1 MTEQTAKFIKFQD
14 FARRST
20 AYSVFIGTDKAGETY
35 RTGRTA
41 WTIEDWKTGE
51 TYTGATRTEVV
62 RLLVQG
68 RADAAFAAKVKAQV
82 EREWEKI
89 ERLGNGRHTTAW
101 HLIGSAEDNA
111 DDTSREEGFERH
123 SNQWYSVLWSSYRLE
138 EEYADYGDLA
148 YTRNIDDDIRD
159 GLLEAL

>member
-1 MTEQTAKFIKFQD
+1 MTAQTAKFVKFQD

-20 AYSVFIGTDKAGETY
+20 AYSVFIGSDKVGETY
-35 RTGRTA
+35 RTGRA
-41 WTIEDWKTGE
+41 WIIEDWNTGE
-51 TYTGATRTEVV
+51 TYTADTRTEAV
-62 RLLVQG
+62 RALVQA
-68 RADAAFAAKVKAQV
+68 RTDAAFAAKVKAEV

-123 SNQWYSVLWSSYRLE
+123 SDQWYLVLWSSYRLE
-138 EEYADYGDLA
+138 EEYADYGELA
-148 YTRNIDDDIRD
+148 YTRNIEDDIRD
-159 GLLEAL
+159 GLLEEL

>member
-1 MTEQTAKFIKFQD
+1 MTAQTAKFVKYHD
-14 FARRST
+14 FARRSI
-20 AYSVFIGTDKAGETY
+20 AYSVFINGDKVAETY
-35 RTGRTA
+35 RLGRI
-41 WTIEDWKTGE
+41 WTIEDWASGE
-51 TYTGATRTEVV
+51 TYTARTRTEAV
-62 RLLVQG
+62 RILVQA
-68 RADAAFAAKVKAQV
+68 RTDAAFAAKVKAEV

-123 SNQWYSVLWSSYRLE
+123 SDQWYSVLWSSYRLE

-148 YTRNIDDDIRD
+148 YTRNIDDDIEN
-159 GLLEAL
+159 GLIEAL

>member
-1 MTEQTAKFIKFQD
+1 MTAQTAKFVKYHD
-14 FARRST
+14 FARRSI
-20 AYSVFIGTDKAGETY
+20 AYSVFIDGDKAGETY
-35 RTGRTA
+35 RTGRN

-51 TYTGATRTEVV
+51 TYTAGTRTAAV
-62 RLLVQG
+62 RALVQA
-68 RADAAFAAKVKAQV
+68 RADAAFAAKVKAEV

-123 SNQWYSVLWSSYRLE
+123 SDQWYSVLWSSYRLE

-148 YTRNIDDDIRD
+148 YTRNIEDDIEN
-159 GLLEAL
+159 GLIEAL